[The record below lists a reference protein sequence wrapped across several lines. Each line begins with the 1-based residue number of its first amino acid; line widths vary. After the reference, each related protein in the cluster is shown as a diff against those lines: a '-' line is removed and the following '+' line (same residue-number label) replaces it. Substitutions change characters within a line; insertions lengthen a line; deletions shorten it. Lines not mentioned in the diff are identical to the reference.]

1 MQALT
6 SLTNK
11 LLFVSDLVGHSAP
24 AKKVVANVSGAHRV
38 KLEGLQNAAI
48 STSFDKC
55 RISGG
60 IGRLGTSFISG
71 PTEARNGANGGA
83 VVRRSGLDLCTRDC
97 TACFPQEG
105 S

>member
-38 KLEGLQNAAI
+38 KLEGVQNAAI
-48 STSFDKC
+48 RRASINAGSLVE
-55 RISGG
+55 SGDL
-60 IGRLGTSFISG
+60 GRVL
-71 PTEARNGANGGA
+71 
-83 VVRRSGLDLCTRDC
+83 
-97 TACFPQEG
+97 
-105 S
+105 